1 MYSIKAILFGGNM
14 TAEKILINMRKSAK
28 TPVSFR
34 INEYLIDRFR
44 EDAERKGMSQAQYIE
59 QLIIAGILSACGK
72 KKFKPE
78 WEVVEKW
85 LI

>member
-1 MYSIKAILFGGNM
+1 M